1 MCMYVWRRYANGQTT
16 MIQQLFVHIS
26 TIIIIIM
33 SVYIWVIKQNS
44 HHQVSKA
51 LNFNVTKGDF
61 CLLLNLACCI
71 YFLIFKTRD
80 RERREFRLLANLITI
95 LLTNLLKPVWDSKVN
110 LGKKSIVIEHH
121 LL

>member
-16 MIQQLFVHIS
+16 MIQQLFVHI
-26 TIIIIIM
+26 TTIIIIM

-51 LNFNVTKGDF
+51 LISSQLQCKYKGDF
-61 CLLLNLACCI
+61 CLLKKLACCI

-80 RERREFRLLANLITI
+80 REA
-95 LLTNLLKPVWDSKVN
+95 
-110 LGKKSIVIEHH
+110 
-121 LL
+121 